1 MQKTHRLFALIFS
14 LVFFTSVQAFSHTF
28 SAGAK
33 FFGLSLHPK
42 GAVNAPLIP
51 YKWDPRGIFV
61 LHPGVTLNFEYYV
74 WEDIVSVKAVQA
86 FYADCAMQFAGFS
99 HIGFRVRL
107 FKIGRVS
114 VNAGIGPTFLYRRS
128 WYKLPGYNDSF
139 TFYKGGKNDDWQY
152 HFILYGGEIETNVK
166 LNDNFDLSFSVI
178 PGGLDLINISFGAR
192 YNYKT
197 HE

>member
-61 LHPGVTLNFEYYV
+61 LHPGVTLNFDYYV
-74 WEDIVSVKAVQA
+74 WEDI
-86 FYADCAMQFAGFS
+86 
-99 HIGFRVRL
+99 
-107 FKIGRVS
+107 VS

-192 YNYKT
+192 YNFKT
-197 HE
+197 NE